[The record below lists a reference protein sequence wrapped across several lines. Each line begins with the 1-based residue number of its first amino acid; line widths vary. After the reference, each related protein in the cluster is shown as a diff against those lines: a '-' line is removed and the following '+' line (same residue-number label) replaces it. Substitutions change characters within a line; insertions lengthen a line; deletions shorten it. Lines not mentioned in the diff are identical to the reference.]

1 MKVKKIPLVWYSG
14 PSKFFHGGVCDPAL
28 PVPWESRVSWMLSPP
43 CTDVSNGAF
52 RKLGVKETDSEEA
65 SAHSGSMESVKCK
78 DSTHVTSVKG
88 HTSAQPI
95 PLSQVGAWGRSLYC
109 EGVFT
114 LTKLPGC
121 VPGCVLSLDE
131 PGGTGSSLGKSR
143 NWVYPRFQS

>member
-1 MKVKKIPLVWYSG
+1 M
-14 PSKFFHGGVCDPAL
+14 
-28 PVPWESRVSWMLSPP
+28 
-43 CTDVSNGAF
+43 
-52 RKLGVKETDSEEA
+52 KETA
-65 SAHSGSMESVKCK
+65 RRHAAHSGSTGSVKCK

-121 VPGCVLSLDE
+121 VPGCVSPLDE
-131 PGGTGSSLGKSR
+131 PGEQVRLWGKVGFGSTLAFKAK
-143 NWVYPRFQS
+143 